1 MNIYETLSK
10 VQKEIVV
17 PKNRYNKF
25 GKYSYRNAEDIM
37 EAAKKACYANNSSFF
52 VRDEIVVFNGEEHSE
67 NKVFDKKQNTETTTK
82 NDSMCRFYVKAV
94 ATFVCGDEKIEVSAF
109 AREPLTKK
117 GMDEAQITGA
127 ASSYARKYALC
138 GLFGIDGQDD
148 PDAMDNREETK
159 TVKKA
164 TAGQIEEIKA
174 YCAKFAALKDK
185 QLQEIYTIICQRVG
199 VSRLNDMDES
209 QATAALSML
218 KDWCDQAAQQQLAQ
232 SDIKF

>member
-17 PKNRYNKF
+17 PKNRTNKF
-25 GKYSYRNAEDIM
+25 GGYNYRNAEDIM
-37 EAAKKACYANNSSFF
+37 EAAKKACADNGAAFF
-52 VRDEIVVFNGEEHSE
+52 VSDDVQSIDG
-67 NKVFDKKQNTETTTK
+67 
-82 NDSMCRFYVKAV
+82 RFYVV
-94 ATFVCGDEKIEVSAF
+94 STATFCAGNQTVSAKGY
-109 AREPLTKK
+109 AREQSTKK

-159 TVKKA
+159 KLQKA
-164 TAGQIEEIKA
+164 TAGQIEEVKA
-174 YCAKFAALKDK
+174 YCAKFAALKEK
-185 QLQEIYTIICQRVG
+185 QLQEIYTIICQRVS
-199 VSRLNDMDES
+199 VSRLDDMNAD
-209 QATAALSML
+209 QTAAALSML
-218 KDWCDQAAQQQLAQ
+218 KDWCDQAAQQQLTQ

>member
-17 PKNRYNKF
+17 PKNRTNKF
-25 GKYSYRNAEDIM
+25 GGYNYRNAEDIM

-52 VRDEIVVFNGEEHSE
+52 VRDEIIIFSGEEHSE
-67 NKVFDKKQNTETTTK
+67 IKVFDKKRNTETTTK
-82 NDSMCRFYVKAV
+82 NNSMCRFYVKAT

-117 GMDEAQITGA
+117 GMDEAQVTGA

-159 TVKKA
+159 KAQKA
-164 TAGQIEEIKA
+164 TAGQIEEVKA
-174 YCAKFAALKDK
+174 YCAKFAALKEK
-185 QLQEIYTIICQRVG
+185 QLQEIYTIICQRVS
-199 VSRLNDMDES
+199 VSRLDDMNTD
-209 QATAALSML
+209 QTAAALSML
-218 KDWCDQAAQQQLAQ
+218 KYWCDQAAQQQLAQ

>member
-17 PKNRYNKF
+17 PKNRTNKF
-25 GKYSYRNAEDIM
+25 GGYNYRNAEDIM
-37 EAAKKACYANNSSFF
+37 EAAKKACAENGAAFF
-52 VRDEIVVFNGEEHSE
+52 VSDDVQAIEG
-67 NKVFDKKQNTETTTK
+67 
-82 NDSMCRFYVKAV
+82 RFYVV
-94 ATFVCGDEKIEVSAF
+94 ATATFCADGEIVSAKGY
-109 AREPLTKK
+109 AREQSTKK

-159 TVKKA
+159 KTQKA
-164 TAGQIEEIKA
+164 TAGQIEEVKA

-185 QLQEIYTIICQRVG
+185 HLQEIYSIICQRVS

-218 KDWCDQAAQQQLAQ
+218 KDWCGQAAQQQLAQ